1 MTNSNNNR
9 TKQEIRED
17 IFKIIRTELDKSSI
31 DNPLYPQIRGI
42 LDTILSWS
50 ADGVDRYIESV
61 AADNDEMKER
71 QMNEYADEIADVLD
85 QMKDIAD
92 SFPSDSDSIGD
103 VVSFLNDHSPPDV
116 RDALTSLKNLR
127 KLFS

>member
-50 ADGVDRYIESV
+50 SDGVDRYIESV
-61 AADNDEMKER
+61 AADNDEAKQR
-71 QMNEYADEIADVLD
+71 KMNEYADEIEDALD
-85 QMKDIAD
+85 QMKDLAD
-92 SFPSDSDSIGD
+92 DFPSTYSSISEIVD
-103 VVSFLNDHSPPDV
+103 YLNEKSPPDLK
-116 RDALTSLKNLR
+116 DALTALKNLR
-127 KLFS
+127 KLF